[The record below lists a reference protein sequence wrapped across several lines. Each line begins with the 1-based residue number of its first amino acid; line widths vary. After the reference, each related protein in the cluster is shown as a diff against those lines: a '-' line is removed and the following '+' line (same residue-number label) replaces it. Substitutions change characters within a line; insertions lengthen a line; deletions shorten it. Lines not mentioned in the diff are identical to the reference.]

1 MGYNEFIGTF
11 ENAIELVDKLFLSNQ
26 SYSFVVMMSKL
37 FKIWST
43 ARVSAGTA
51 YFYIFLYTYIHNLW
65 LFVWNMNFMTYSIQ
79 LGISSSQLTNS
90 IIFQR
95 GRYTTNQNIYI
106 YIPSIIHINHHCSW
120 DNHLFPVRKTE
131 NISPWWKSPGGARC
145 NHGPIRQR
153 RRSGFHRTDRMETG
167 CYPLGFIVM

>member
-1 MGYNEFIGTF
+1 MIHSRWRLESEGYEVLAGYLVRMPGLMFVRRKLEMTGWSNDFNVGIPWKHIMRMITSRDDYSYIYMGYNEFIGTF

-65 LFVWNMNFMTYSIQ
+65 LFVWNMNFMSPKPNSQYHTGWGPQDIQ
-79 LGISSSQLTNS
+79 VDI
-90 IIFQR
+90 
-95 GRYTTNQNIYI
+95 
-106 YIPSIIHINHHCSW
+106 
-120 DNHLFPVRKTE
+120 
-131 NISPWWKSPGGARC
+131 
-145 NHGPIRQR
+145 
-153 RRSGFHRTDRMETG
+153 
-167 CYPLGFIVM
+167 

>member
-1 MGYNEFIGTF
+1 MKCSPVTWCGCPVWCSCGGSWRWRVEATISMWEYHGSISWGWLLAGMIIHIYMGYNEFIGTF

-95 GRYTTNQNIYI
+95 GRYTTNQNI
-106 YIPSIIHINHHCSW
+106 SIM
-120 DNHLFPVRKTE
+120 DPVG
-131 NISPWWKSPGGARC
+131 IS
-145 NHGPIRQR
+145 I
-153 RRSGFHRTDRMETG
+153 
-167 CYPLGFIVM
+167 